1 MAIESSKFFLVKI
14 GNGASPT
21 EVYNDL
27 GAQSDG
33 RLGLNAARI
42 PTDNKTSGG
51 WRSGIGGLREFVI
64 DSSGFANWPDTNGLD
79 RLMSEA
85 IAGNDFSAQ
94 VTTNSLGDNFRAT
107 VQATNLEINGANN
120 NATQWST
127 TWELSQ
133 GTPSQDVSP

>member
-1 MAIESSKFFLVKI
+1 MTIEHSKYFLGKI

-21 EVYNDL
+21 EAFYDL

-42 PTDNKTSGG
+42 DTSNKTTGNY
-51 WRSGIGGLREFVI
+51 RSGIAGLREFVA
-64 DSSGFANWPDTNGLD
+64 DFSGFADWPDTNGLD
-79 RLMSEA
+79 RLMTEA
-85 IAGNDFSAQ
+85 LAGNDFTARI
-94 VTTNSLGDNFRAT
+94 VTNSLGDNFQAT

-120 NATQWST
+120 NATQYST

-133 GTPSQDVSP
+133 GVPLQDVSP